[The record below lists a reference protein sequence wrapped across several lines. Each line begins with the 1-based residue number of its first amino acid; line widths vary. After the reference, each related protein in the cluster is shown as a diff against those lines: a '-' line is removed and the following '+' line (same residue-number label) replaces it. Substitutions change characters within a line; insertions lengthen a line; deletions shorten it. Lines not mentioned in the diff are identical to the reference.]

1 MMAGGSAPIPG
12 SEALQGDA
20 PYPSLRIHSSALHH
34 NLAQFRRLAPKSRIL
49 LPVKANAYGCGIG
62 TLFPFFQ
69 SADIDMLGVANCNE
83 AVEIRQLGWEKTVL
97 NLGGF
102 FPQNIPA
109 IVAHRIV
116 PSVTDLWQ
124 IGALNSAAASAAI
137 SIHLKLDLGMG
148 RIGIRRAELGDVL
161 SALKAA
167 PNLKVSGIFTHF
179 PHAGPEAEQHTLAQ
193 NAEFVKVVSEIL
205 QTLQLRREDV
215 LLHAANSYSAAF
227 FPQTHHD
234 LIRPG
239 ILFYGYYQ
247 SEADRVQFNPRFHLK
262 PCLELTATP
271 ISHRKLERGEGISYA
286 SLYHVEK
293 EIERVAVLPLGYADG
308 VPRALSNRIRF
319 GDHPL
324 RGRVTMDQIVV
335 GNDIRSNEIRLLGE
349 GVPSLEEWGEIA
361 HSFSYE
367 IMSHL
372 GNRLRRVL
380 V

>member
-1 MMAGGSAPIPG
+1 MAKDSLSMVA
-12 SEALQGDA
+12 AGDA
-20 PYPSLRIHSSALHH
+20 PYPLLRIHTSALHH

-49 LPVKANAYGCGIG
+49 LPVKANAYGCGLG

-69 SADIDMLGVANCNE
+69 SADIDILGVANCNE
-83 AVEIRQLGWEKTVL
+83 AVEIRKLGWQKTVL

-109 IVAHRIV
+109 IVAHRIA
-116 PSVTDLWQ
+116 PSITDLWQ
-124 IGALNSAAASAAI
+124 IGALNQAAASAPI

-179 PHAGPEAEQHTLAQ
+179 PHAGPEAKEHTLAQ
-193 NAEFVKVVSEIL
+193 NDEFIAAVAEIL
-205 QTLQLRREDV
+205 QALNLHREDV

-247 SEADRVQFNPRFHLK
+247 SEADRMQFNQRFQLK

-271 ISHRKLERGEGISYA
+271 ISHRTLERGEGISYA
-286 SLYHVEK
+286 SLYHVEN

-308 VPRALSNRIRF
+308 IPRALSNRIRF
-319 GDHPL
+319 GDHAL

-335 GNDIRSNEIRLLGE
+335 GNDTGSNEIRLLGE
-349 GVPSLEEWGEIA
+349 GVPSLEEWGDIA
-361 HSFSYE
+361 QSFSYE

>member
-1 MMAGGSAPIPG
+1 MQHGESSNHRDG
-12 SEALQGDA
+12 A
-20 PYPSLRIHSSALHH
+20 PYPTLRIHASALRH
-34 NLAQFRRLAPKSRIL
+34 NLAQLRAIAPRSRIL

-62 TLFPFFQ
+62 TLFPFFS
-69 SADIDMLGVANCNE
+69 SADIEILGVANCNE
-83 AVEIRQLGWEKTVL
+83 AVEIRSLGWQKTVL

-124 IGALNSAAASAAI
+124 IAALNDAAASEPL

-148 RIGIRRAELGDVL
+148 RIGIRRNDLPAMLA
-161 SALKAA
+161 ALQAA
-167 PNLKVSGIFTHF
+167 PNLRVAGIFTHF
-179 PHAGPEAEQHTLAQ
+179 PHAGPEAREYTLAQ
-193 NAEFVKVVSEIL
+193 NAEFESAVAHIL
-205 QTLQLRREDV
+205 QNLRIAREDV

-227 FPQTHHD
+227 FPETHHD

-247 SEADRVQFNPRFHLK
+247 SEADRVQFNPRFQLK
-262 PCLELTATP
+262 PCLELVATP
-271 ISHRKLERGEGISYA
+271 ISHRRLERGEGISYA
-286 SLYHVEK
+286 SLYRVEN

-308 VPRALSNRIRF
+308 IPRALSNRIRF

-335 GNDIRSNEIRLLGE
+335 GNENGSNEIRLLGE
-349 GVPSLEEWGEIA
+349 GVPSLEEWGELA
-361 HSFSYE
+361 QSFSYE

-372 GNRLRRVL
+372 GNRLRRAL